1 MKGIAKAIIAHNAAS
16 ILCEALSAW
25 PVAQAVTPKARRGN
39 VWRPRL
45 IASAGSPW
53 ADRVLAYHWAGD
65 GYQELATRL
74 APILS
79 DSLYLAQAFKE
90 RPSWT
95 PDEQRLAVDLTYR
108 VFAWGRVRSR
118 SPIDASQV
126 QAVFASAL
134 QAAGTP
140 CGREAVEAPWS
151 SGWTK
156 VAAFA
161 TAHLDHDAHTVG
173 HPQVI
178 WDSRVANAIR
188 NLVDSAEAKLPTLVT
203 AQLKAELR
211 QIHGRGGERN
221 GLKLSGGWAFAHTL
235 SQKWTAQRAGSRLVG
250 ELRDALNAAPE
261 RFGKMPG
268 STHPEGRWT
277 SWGVGLALFVEGY

>member
-1 MKGIAKAIIAHNAAS
+1 MVSISNAITAHNAAS
-16 ILCEALSAW
+16 ILCETLSAW
-25 PVAQAVTPKARRGN
+25 PAAQAVTTKARRGN
-39 VWRPRL
+39 VWRPRS

-53 ADRVLAYHWAGD
+53 PDRVLAYHWAGD

-79 DSLYLAQAFKE
+79 DSLHLAQALQE
-90 RPSWT
+90 RPSWS
-95 PDEQRLAVDLTYR
+95 PDEQRLAIDLTNR
-108 VFAWGRVRSR
+108 VFAWGHVRSR
-118 SPIDASQV
+118 SPIDVSHV
-126 QAVFASAL
+126 QAVFVAAL
-134 QAAGTP
+134 QAAGAP
-140 CGREAVEAPWS
+140 CLQTDVEPPWS

-161 TAHLDHDAHTVG
+161 TAHLDHEAHTVG

-188 NLVDSAEAKLPTLVT
+188 KLVDAGE
-203 AQLKAELR
+203 AQLPAFVTGQFRAELR

-235 SQKWTAQRAGSRLVG
+235 SQKWAAQRTGSRLVG

-268 STHPEGRWT
+268 STHPDGRWT

>member
-1 MKGIAKAIIAHNAAS
+1 MVGAVNEFSSRSHAH
-16 ILCEALSAW
+16 ILCAALSAW
-25 PVAQAVTPKARRGN
+25 PPLRAEFSETRRGN
-39 VWRPRL
+39 VWRPRPL
-45 IASAGSPW
+45 ASASSPW
-53 ADRVLAYHWAGD
+53 TDRVLAYHWDGD
-65 GYQELATRL
+65 GYQELTQRL

-79 DSLYLAQAFKE
+79 DSLHLAQALNE
-90 RPSWT
+90 RSSWT
-95 PDEQRLAVDLTYR
+95 PDEQRLAVDLTHR

-118 SPIDASQV
+118 SPIEASQV
-126 QAVFASAL
+126 RSVFAVAL
-134 QAAGTP
+134 QAAGAP
-140 CGREAVEAPWS
+140 CARAVAEAPWS

-178 WDSRVANAIR
+178 WDSRVANAVR
-188 NLVDSAEAKLPTLVT
+188 KLVDAAGAQLPASAT
-203 AQLKAELR
+203 AQLKADLR

-235 SQKWTAQRAGSRLVG
+235 TQKWTAQRAGSRLVG
-250 ELRDALNAAPE
+250 ELRNALNAAPE
-261 RFGKMPG
+261 RFGRMPG
-268 STHPEGRWT
+268 STHPDGRWT